1 MDVTD
6 VAAKQTV
13 HQLFIEPLTLL
24 PKFLLHPARFIS
36 ERFQDRAPLAQS
48 ISSALIF
55 FGLGVA
61 VSVAIGIEK
70 QAEVSNALF
79 LSIGRILLWM
89 GYAIFLH
96 VFAVV
101 FGARRGLNFTIAAYV
116 YLMGF
121 LQPVFVV
128 TLWLLTLLVPGSV
141 THRTIERVYG
151 SLFGPQFAHVVVNV
165 TPERF
170 FSENLVLIF
179 RVVSGVLIMTYFAIT
194 LSAAHKLRLWRG
206 IAAAVLSF
214 AFFFVFFEIARV
226 FSLLFGIDVI
236 NRLYGG

>member
-1 MDVTD
+1 MELFD
-6 VAAKQTV
+6 VAKKQTV
-13 HQLFIEPLTLL
+13 RQLFIEPLTLL
-24 PKFLLHPARFIS
+24 PEFLLHPARFIS

-55 FGLGVA
+55 FVLGVA
-61 VSVAIGIEK
+61 ASVAIGIEK
-70 QAEVSNALF
+70 QADLSSALF
-79 LSIGRILLWM
+79 LSIGTITLWM

-96 VFAVV
+96 VFAVG
-101 FGARRGLNFTIAAYV
+101 FGARRGFNFTIAAYL

-128 TLWLLTLLVPGSV
+128 TLWLLTLFVPESV
-141 THRTIERVYG
+141 THRTIG
-151 SLFGPQFAHVVVNV
+151 AFGPSGFAHFVAAG
-165 TPERF
+165 RF
-170 FSENLVLIF
+170 FSEDLANIYRAVSSVLI
-179 RVVSGVLIMTYFAIT
+179 LTYFAIT

-214 AFFFVFFEIARV
+214 VFFYVVFEIAYLYSTV
-226 FSLLFGIDVI
+226 FGNGVI